1 MAEASKDT
9 IYVDVDDEITSIID
23 KVSSSKQKIV
33 ALVLPKR
40 AAVLQSIVNMKLL
53 KRSGDTHK
61 KKLVLITSEA
71 GLLPLAGA
79 VKLHVAKTLQSKP
92 AIPAAPDVPSDEL
105 ALGDDLAASAS
116 DTAADDADGDLPDD
130 IESDEVSDEL
140 LDKEKTVG
148 ELATAKKVS
157 AGVAGPALAAEETI
171 DLDDEPEDEAASDD
185 ATANKSDKKSK
196 PGDKKLKIP
205 NFEKFRTKLIIGG
218 GAFVLLLILLYLANF
233 VLPTAKVIVKT
244 DDISVNTNV
253 NFKVNTATKKF
264 DANEGLLPATEKT
277 VQKTD
282 AEKVTATGKKN
293 VGEKA
298 TGTVSLKLNDCA
310 QDEVTVKAGTGV
322 SNGGQTFI
330 TQVDITFNAVKIG
343 NKCQNANFPSFT
355 TGTVKVVAQNPGD
368 QYNISGGRTFT
379 VSGYNNISGTDSSA
393 MSGGTNK
400 EVTVVSD
407 QDIETAKQKLADK
420 SKSVALSELKKQ
432 LESANL
438 FSLSETFAGDAPS
451 ITPAPAVGNEAAEV
465 TVTSITTYRMLGVK
479 RDDLKTLVVNSAK
492 SQIDAKKQSIENDGL
507 AKAIFRVTDKKS
519 PTEQSL
525 SVQSTVST
533 GAEVDQ
539 DALKK
544 ELAGK
549 KKGEVQQIIGNRP
562 GVKEVEVDYS
572 PFWVYKT
579 PKNPKKITFVFEQT
593 GNASN

>member
-23 KVSSSKQKIV
+23 KIASSDHKII

-61 KKLVLITSEA
+61 KKLVLITSES

-92 AIPAAPDVPSDEL
+92 AIPAAPDVPSDDI
-105 ALGDDLAASAS
+105 ALGDAEAGVSED
-116 DTAADDADGDLPDD
+116 DAADDLPDD
-130 IESDEVSDEL
+130 IESDEVSDEP

-157 AGVAGPALAAEETI
+157 QSVKSPIAPAEETI
-171 DLDDEPEDEAASDD
+171 DLDDEAETDAEDVAEA
-185 ATANKSDKKSK
+185 K
-196 PGDKKLKIP
+196 PAGTGKGDKKLKIP
-205 NFEKFRTKLIIGG
+205 NFEKFRTKLLIGG
-218 GAFVLLLILLYLANF
+218 GVFVVLLIGLYLANF
-233 VLPTAKVIVKT
+233 VLPTAKIIIKT
-244 DDISVNTNV
+244 NDVSVNTSV
-253 NFKVNTATKKF
+253 NFTASTSTKTF
-264 DANEGLLPATEKT
+264 DEKQGIIPAIEKQ

-298 TGTVSLKLNDCA
+298 TGTVSLKLTDCA
-310 QDEVTVKAGTGV
+310 QDEVTIPSGTGV

-330 TQVDITFNAVKIG
+330 TQTDISFNSVKIG
-343 NKCQNANFPSFT
+343 NKCQNASFPSFT

-379 VSGYNNISGTDSSA
+379 VSGFSNVAGTDSSA
-393 MSGGTNK
+393 MTGGTNR

-407 QDIETAKQKLADK
+407 QDIETAKQKLNDK
-420 SKSVALSELKKQ
+420 SKDAALTDLKKQ
-432 LESANL
+432 FQDADL
-438 FSLSETFAGDAPS
+438 FSIVETFGADAP
-451 ITPAPAVGNEAAEV
+451 TVTAAPAVGTEASDV
-465 TVTSITTYRMLGVK
+465 TVTSIVIYKMLGVK
-479 RDDLKTLVVNSAK
+479 RDQLKALVVNSAK
-492 SQIDAKKQSIENDGL
+492 SQIDSTKQSIQNDGL
-507 AKAIFRVTDKKS
+507 TKAIFRVTDKKS
-519 PTEQSL
+519 SGLQTL

-533 GAEVDQ
+533 GAEVNE
-539 DALKK
+539 DALKA
-544 ELAGK
+544 EVAGK
-549 KKGEVQQIIGNRP
+549 KKGEVQLIVGNRP
-562 GVKEVEVDYS
+562 GVKEVDVDYS

>member
-23 KVSSSKQKIV
+23 KIASSDHKII

-61 KKLVLITSEA
+61 KKLVLITSES

-92 AIPAAPDVPSDEL
+92 AIPAAPDVPSDDI
-105 ALGDDLAASAS
+105 ALGDAEAGVSED
-116 DTAADDADGDLPDD
+116 DAADDLPDD
-130 IESDEVSDEL
+130 IESDEVSDEP

-157 AGVAGPALAAEETI
+157 QSVKSPIAPAEETI
-171 DLDDEPEDEAASDD
+171 DLDDEAETDAEDVAEA
-185 ATANKSDKKSK
+185 K
-196 PGDKKLKIP
+196 PAGTGKGDKKLKIP
-205 NFEKFRTKLIIGG
+205 NFEKFRTKLLIGG
-218 GAFVLLLILLYLANF
+218 GVFVVLLIGLYLANF
-233 VLPTAKVIVKT
+233 VLPTAKIIIKT
-244 DDISVNTNV
+244 NDVSVNTSV
-253 NFKVNTATKKF
+253 NFTASTSTKTF
-264 DANEGLLPATEKT
+264 DEKQGIIPAIEKQ

-298 TGTVSLKLNDCA
+298 TGTVSLKLTGCA
-310 QDEVTVKAGTGV
+310 QDEVTIPSGTGV

-330 TQVDITFNAVKIG
+330 TQTDISFNSVKIG
-343 NKCQNANFPSFT
+343 NKCQNASFPSFT

-379 VSGYNNISGTDSSA
+379 VSGFSNVAGTDSSA
-393 MSGGTNK
+393 MTGGTNR

-407 QDIETAKQKLADK
+407 QDIETAKQKLNDK
-420 SKSVALSELKKQ
+420 SKDAALTDLKKQ
-432 LESANL
+432 FQDADL
-438 FSLSETFAGDAPS
+438 FSIVETFGADAP
-451 ITPAPAVGNEAAEV
+451 TVTAAPAVGTEASDV
-465 TVTSITTYRMLGVK
+465 TVTSIVIYKMLGVK
-479 RDDLKTLVVNSAK
+479 RDQLKALVVNSAK
-492 SQIDAKKQSIENDGL
+492 SQIDSTKQSIQNDGL
-507 AKAIFRVTDKKS
+507 TKAIFRVTDKKS
-519 PTEQSL
+519 SGLQTL

-533 GAEVDQ
+533 GAEVNE
-539 DALKK
+539 DALKA
-544 ELAGK
+544 EVAGK
-549 KKGEVQQIIGNRP
+549 KKGEVQLIVGNRP
-562 GVKEVEVDYS
+562 GVKEVDVDYS